1 MKFNRLHPWTDDVK
15 EAERLQEKHASMVIT
30 KPEKTSFRLVG
41 GVDVAYS
48 KRDNTAF
55 ATVTVMKVP
64 EMELLEKVRAQ
75 AEVTFPFVPGLFF
88 FREGPVITK
97 ALSRL
102 KFVPDVF
109 IFDGHGIDHPRGI
122 GMASHMGIMLEMP
135 TIGCAKKLLVGK
147 VDPLGNG
154 VGDTAPIYFGNAD
167 VGRAVRS
174 RENVKPLYVSPGHKI
189 DVETAVKTVIDLLRG
204 YRLPEPLRLA
214 HIMVNKQRRNY
225 DMNLGS
231 GGGGGQNRQPQFQ
244 GHGRHD
250 DDDDEE

>member
-1 MKFNRLHPWTDDVK
+1 MRFNRLHPWTDDVR
-15 EAERLQEKHASMVIT
+15 EAERLQDKYAPDVSIKV
-30 KPEKTSFRLVG
+30 EKTSFRLVG

-48 KRDNTAF
+48 KRDNTGF
-55 ATVTVMKVP
+55 ATVVIMKVP

-109 IFDGHGIDHPRGI
+109 LFDGHGIDHPRRI
-122 GMASHMGIMLEMP
+122 GMAAHMGIMLDMP
-135 TIGCAKKLLVGK
+135 TIGCAKKLLIGK
-147 VDPLGNG
+147 VDPLGNQ
-154 VGDTAPIYFGNAD
+154 VGDTAPIYLGNEE

-189 DVETAVKTVIDLLRG
+189 DVDVSVKTVIDLLRG

-225 DMNLGS
+225 DINL
-231 GGGGGQNRQPQFQ
+231 GGGGGRLQPQMQ
-244 GHGRHD
+244 NQRGD
-250 DDDDEE
+250 EDDEE

>member
-1 MKFNRLHPWTDDVK
+1 
-15 EAERLQEKHASMVIT
+15 
-30 KPEKTSFRLVG
+30 
-41 GVDVAYS
+41 
-48 KRDNTAF
+48 
-55 ATVTVMKVP
+55 MKVP

-109 IFDGHGIDHPRGI
+109 IFDGHGIDHPRRI
-122 GMASHMGIMLEMP
+122 GMASHMGVMLDMP
-135 TIGCAKKLLVGK
+135 TIGCAKKLLIGK
-147 VDPLGNG
+147 LDPLGNE
-154 VGDTAPIYFGNAD
+154 VSDTAAIYLGNEE
-167 VGRAVRS
+167 VGKAVRS

-189 DVETAVKTVIDLLRG
+189 DVETSVKTVIDLLRG

-225 DMNLGS
+225 DMNLGD
-231 GGGGGQNRQPQFQ
+231 GGAPGGRMQPQMS
-244 GHGRHD
+244 RRD